1 MFPILVDVFAELQV
15 VNSWGYWRLP
25 PPFEA
30 DVRFCECVWCVNA
43 RPGIDE
49 SSNCPADV
57 FRCITPIWLLHSLFG
72 DDSWSELSGILVSD
86 YFFQLLSR
94 GSREAHFFSLPLR
107 RLRRALLG
115 RDRDR
120 RLALSI
126 GGIKRDSNESYD
138 AYLRFDVTRRK
149 NKHPLL
155 ERSTLRFD
163 RPCFI
168 HVPAIRYSSFINP
181 THINLPAEAT

>member
-72 DDSWSELSGILVSD
+72 DDSWSELSGILVHD

-94 GSREAHFFSLPLR
+94 GSREAHFF
-107 RLRRALLG
+107 
-115 RDRDR
+115 
-120 RLALSI
+120 LS
-126 GGIKRDSNESYD
+126 KRCDVSVERFSAATAIADSRY
-138 AYLRFDVTRRK
+138 
-149 NKHPLL
+149 
-155 ERSTLRFD
+155 RSEELN
-163 RPCFI
+163 
-168 HVPAIRYSSFINP
+168 AIRTSRTTRTFG
-181 THINLPAEAT
+181 LM

>member
-1 MFPILVDVFAELQV
+1 MRMRLMRQREAGHRRIVKLPSGRVPVHNTYLAVAFAVRRRQLIRAIGHSRLRLFFPASQP
-15 VNSWGYWRLP
+15 RL
-25 PPFEA
+25 
-30 DVRFCECVWCVNA
+30 
-43 RPGIDE
+43 
-49 SSNCPADV
+49 
-57 FRCITPIWLLHSLFG
+57 T
-72 DDSWSELSGILVSD
+72 
-86 YFFQLLSR
+86 R
-94 GSREAHFFSLPLR
+94 GSFFSLQALR

-163 RPCFI
+163 RLCFI